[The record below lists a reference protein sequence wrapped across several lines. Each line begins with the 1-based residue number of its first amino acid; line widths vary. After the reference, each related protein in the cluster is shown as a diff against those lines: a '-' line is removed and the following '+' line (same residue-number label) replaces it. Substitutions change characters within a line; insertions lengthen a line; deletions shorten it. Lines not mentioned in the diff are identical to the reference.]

1 MENRAHALAAG
12 LFTLILGAAL
22 VAVTV
27 WFSKD
32 DLKLVPYTLF
42 TTGSVTGLNA
52 VCATGDID
60 VSAAISVTSLCS
72 NGNVMLR
79 GAADL
84 VSIGGMRGVR
94 LQGRIGCECSLLCA
108 QPRSAHEP
116 AAARRLSRFKSAIRR
131 WPARSSTPAAW
142 RQVAR

>member
-42 TTGSVTGLNA
+42 TTGSVTGLKTEA
-52 VCATGDID
+52 P
-60 VSAAISVTSLCS
+60 
-72 NGNVMLR
+72 
-79 GAADL
+79 
-84 VSIGGMRGVR
+84 VR
-94 LQGRIGCECSLLCA
+94 
-108 QPRSAHEP
+108 
-116 AAARRLSRFKSAIRR
+116 
-131 WPARSSTPAAW
+131 
-142 RQVAR
+142 